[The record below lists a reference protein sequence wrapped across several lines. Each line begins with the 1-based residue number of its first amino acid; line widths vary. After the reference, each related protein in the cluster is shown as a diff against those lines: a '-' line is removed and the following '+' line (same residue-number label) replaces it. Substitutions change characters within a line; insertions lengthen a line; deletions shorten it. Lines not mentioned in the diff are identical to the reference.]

1 MIHINYI
8 YIYIYN
14 EHWYFLKTIWYV
26 MIPKKKI
33 ISTSETQDLPLLFEN
48 IQNNESHN
56 HQNSKFLIKN

>member
-1 MIHINYI
+1 
-8 YIYIYN
+8 
-14 EHWYFLKTIWYV
+14 